1 MSSKDAINKAKATEI
16 CADMLWAGKTRPDIL
31 QFFAERY
38 SAKVRTIDGYI
49 ADARLL
55 NEKRREA
62 AEALRAEKDKEEIE
76 AIAKELGITRM
87 SQLAELKK
95 VGYMDPR
102 KLYHDD
108 GSPKE
113 ISQLDDE
120 TAGAIAGIET
130 LEERDPFTKKVIGTT
145 KKIKKENKLTA
156 LSEINRMMGWVTPN
170 TVKVEAEEKGGKGQ
184 TAKKISVTLNLS

>member
-1 MSSKDAINKAKATEI
+1 
-16 CADMLWAGKTRPDIL
+16 MLWAGKTRPDIL

-62 AEALRAEKDKEEIE
+62 AEALRAQKDAEEIE

-113 ISQLDDE
+113 ISELDDE

-130 LEERDPFTKKVIGTT
+130 LEERDPFTRKVIGTT